1 MKVKDFVERYAVDRH
16 NTDCFKWDGLQNEF
30 GSTDLLPLWVAD
42 TEFKVPEAVTQALQA
57 RIAHGVYGYSQVV
70 SGYQQA
76 YINWQQQRYQTEVHP
91 EWMRFGTGVVQSL
104 STLINVLTEPQEAV
118 MVLQPVYYPFMQV
131 IENNQRKLVVSQL
144 KRADHHYE
152 MDFTDIEQKIKQQHV
167 KLLINCSPHNPV
179 GRVWSEAELTK
190 LLKICRENKVLFIS
204 DEIHHDLIV
213 GQRPFVSALS
223 IDNGLYRDN
232 MVMVDSAS
240 KTFNL
245 AALQNNHLIIPNPQI
260 RTRYDNY
267 IQRLKSPAGSLMGQ
281 VAAKAAYENGAEWLS
296 GMLALIRQ
304 NFTYLKTHLAAE
316 NPAIEIFE
324 LEGTYLAWIDLSQVI
339 PLTDLERVMKNDAK
353 LAVDFGKWFGQGGDG
368 FVRINLATTPANIEL
383 AVKRLKSV
391 IKK

>member
-190 LLKICRENKVLFIS
+190 LLKICRENRVLFIS

-339 PLTDLERVMKNDAK
+339 PPTDLERVMKNDAK
-353 LAVDFGKWFGQGGDG
+353 LAVDFGKWFGQGGAG

>member
-339 PLTDLERVMKNDAK
+339 LPTDLERVMKNDAK

>member
-316 NPAIEIFE
+316 NPAVEIFE

-339 PLTDLERVMKNDAK
+339 PPTDLERVMKNDAK

>member
-1 MKVKDFVERYAVDRH
+1 VKVKDFVERYAVDRH

-76 YINWQQQRYQTEVHP
+76 YINWQQQRYQTEIHP

-281 VAAKAAYENGAEWLS
+281 IAAKAAYENGAEWLS
-296 GMLALIRQ
+296 GMLALIKQ

-339 PLTDLERVMKNDAK
+339 PPTDLERVMKNDAK

>member
-42 TEFKVPEAVTQALQA
+42 TEFKVPEAVTRALQA

-245 AALQNNHLIIPNPQI
+245 AALQNNHLIIPNPQL

-281 VAAKAAYENGAEWLS
+281 VAAKAAYENGAEWLA
-296 GMLALIRQ
+296 GMLGLIRQ
-304 NFTYLKTHLAAE
+304 NFTYLQTHLAAE

-324 LEGTYLAWIDLSQVI
+324 LEGTYLAWVDLSQVI
-339 PLTDLERVMKNDAK
+339 PPTDLERVMKNEAK

>member
-76 YINWQQQRYQTEVHP
+76 YINWQQQRYQTEIHP

>member
-339 PLTDLERVMKNDAK
+339 PPTDLERVMKNDAK

>member
-76 YINWQQQRYQTEVHP
+76 YINWQQQRYQTEIHP

-190 LLKICRENKVLFIS
+190 LLEICRENKVLFIS

>member
-190 LLKICRENKVLFIS
+190 LLEICRENKVLFIS

>member
-70 SGYQQA
+70 GGYQQA

-339 PLTDLERVMKNDAK
+339 LPTDLERVMKNDAK

>member
-76 YINWQQQRYQTEVHP
+76 YINWQQQRYQTEIHP

-296 GMLALIRQ
+296 GMLALIKQ

-339 PLTDLERVMKNDAK
+339 PPTDLERVMKNDAK